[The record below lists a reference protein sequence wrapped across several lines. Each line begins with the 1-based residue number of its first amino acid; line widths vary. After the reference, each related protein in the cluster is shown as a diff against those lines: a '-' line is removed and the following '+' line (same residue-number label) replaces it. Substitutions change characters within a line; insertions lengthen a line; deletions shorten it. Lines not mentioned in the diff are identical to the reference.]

1 MAFAAMVPEQLLR
14 SLLAYADARCRCRTH
29 VKHFSLSRSA
39 AFYLEELTLVDVEL
53 CVELRCS
60 LTFVVYSL
68 LVPCK
73 QHGLRSTL
81 VD

>member
-1 MAFAAMVPEQLLR
+1 MAFAAMVPERLLR
-14 SLLAYADARCRCRTH
+14 SLLAHADARCR
-29 VKHFSLSRSA
+29 FSLSRSA
-39 AFYLEELTLVDVEL
+39 VFYLEELTLVDVEL